1 VEGDGDKVASEEIW
15 TNDERTI
22 AVHYIDEAV
31 SGMVFVCVRGRVSRW
46 RDGWVITRWLG
57 NVAQRFE
64 L

>member
-1 VEGDGDKVASEEIW
+1 MA
-15 TNDERTI
+15 I